1 MISLFRANLDNG
13 QKVLKAL
20 SHRSVWCQ
28 TCVSHQPM
36 PSDVHSAILKSWGQG
51 GTTWYWLSLLVLS
64 LMNKQVVWVLLVW
77 FYLVCY
83 GGIWYMDMPKSWGC
97 FFLPGVPRG
106 FEQKFSQKCS
116 IFFFLKNSIVLK
128 TSTEAHRGRKIA
140 EEVRVPA
147 ELSCEF
153 SKCILQLYLG

>member
-97 FFLPGVPRG
+97 FFCREFHMDSNKSFHRNVIY
-106 FEQKFSQKCS
+106 
-116 IFFFLKNSIVLK
+116 IFFLNSILLK

-153 SKCILQLYLG
+153 SKCILQLYLL